1 METRHGCVLVG
12 DALEGAGVERPQP
25 AGVDERVDEPV
36 SGLTSA
42 EFGGGVFE
50 QPRGHQRECGEP
62 HKSDCGGGGERRA
75 HAQIAHRVASEQIDH
90 HAERDRKVK
99 RTVEDVPEADEP
111 VVGDELRLNP
121 LLMEQVKS
129 AFEIDYAFRVA
140 QGTVSDV
147 PADR

>member
-1 METRHGCVLVG
+1 
-12 DALEGAGVERPQP
+12 
-25 AGVDERVDEPV
+25 
-36 SGLTSA
+36 
-42 EFGGGVFE
+42 
-50 QPRGHQRECGEP
+50 
-62 HKSDCGGGGERRA
+62 
-75 HAQIAHRVASEQIDH
+75 VASEQIDH

-140 QGTVSDV
+140 QGTVSDG